1 MSLMRNST
9 SHHQSVAPHF
19 RAVQATR
26 QDWELNCFEID
37 RSTFMSLLQDLRFE
51 LEAGSKEM
59 KMSADERACGDS
71 LSQTIRLIARKL
83 DLFARELSSLVLLIA
98 GAAIPVLS
106 ELPHQRRPAARRR
119 KR

>member
-9 SHHQSVAPHF
+9 SHHQSVALHF

-37 RSTFMSLLQDLRFE
+37 RLTFMSLLQDLRLE

-59 KMSADERACGDS
+59 KMSADERAFGDS
-71 LSQTIRLIARKL
+71 LSQTIRLMAQKM
-83 DLFARELSSLVLLIA
+83 DLVARELNSLLPLIA

-106 ELPHQRRPAARRR
+106 ELPHHRRPAARGR

>member
-1 MSLMRNST
+1 MSLMRNAT
-9 SHHQSVAPHF
+9 SHHQNAAPHF
-19 RAVQATR
+19 RAVKATR
-26 QDWELNCFEID
+26 QDWEFNCFEID

-59 KMSADERACGDS
+59 KMSADERAFGDS

-83 DLFARELSSLVLLIA
+83 ELVARELSYLVPLIA

-106 ELPHQRRPAARRR
+106 ELPHQRGPAARRR